1 MQLPISPE
9 AKVPFGPSIPL
20 ALQHAF
26 AMFGSTVLVPLLL
39 GLDPRVALMMGGIG
53 TLIYLLCTQFK
64 VPSYLG
70 SSFAF
75 IAPILALKAS
85 LGLGAALAGA
95 VGSGVLY
102 VILALIIQKTGSDWI
117 HKIIPPAF
125 VGAVIV
131 VIGLTLAPAA
141 ISDATGGAHFSY
153 SDFWTAMVT
162 LGVAVAVMVWAK
174 GRLGMIPVLIGM
186 IGGYVFAALRGQVD
200 WSIVAKSPWFGL
212 PHFVTPVWNWQ
223 AMAILAPVAFVTVAE
238 HLGHLFV
245 AGSITER
252 DFFKNPGLGRSLMGD
267 GIPTILAGLVGA
279 APTTTYGENL
289 GVLALT
295 QVYSTQVIAQAA
307 VFAILLSFVGK
318 LGGLL
323 QAMPMPVIGGISM
336 LLFGVIAAS
345 GFRTLVDAK
354 VDFGDRRNLV
364 LSSVVLA
371 VGVGNLA
378 LPIGRF
384 PISSLAM
391 ATGIGLILNG
401 AFLVYD
407 KIQTGKNP
415 RSADLA
421 NEAAL

>member
-1 MQLPISPE
+1 MQLPIAPE
-9 AKVPFGPSIPL
+9 AKMRFLPSVPL

-53 TLIYLLCTQFK
+53 TLIYLLCTKFK

-95 VGSGVLY
+95 VGSGILY
-102 VILALIIQKTGSDWI
+102 VILALIIQRTGSDWI
-117 HKIIPPAF
+117 HKIIPPPF

-141 ISDATGGAHFSY
+141 VSMASGGTHFSY
-153 SDFWTAMVT
+153 NAFWTAMVT
-162 LGVAVAVMVWAK
+162 LGIAVAVMVWAK
-174 GRLGMIPVLIGM
+174 GRLGMVPVLVGM
-186 IGGYVFAALRGQVD
+186 IGGYAYAALRGQVN
-200 WSIVAKSPWFGL
+200 WSIVAKSPWVGL
-212 PHFVTPVWNWQ
+212 PHFVHPVWNWQ

-252 DFFKNPGLGRSLMGD
+252 DFFKDPGLGRSLMGD

-295 QVYSTQVIAQAA
+295 RVYSTQVIAEAA
-307 VFAILLSFVGK
+307 IFAILMSFIGK

-323 QAMPMPVIGGISM
+323 QAMPSPVIGGISI

-345 GFRTLVDAK
+345 GFRTIVDAK
-354 VDFGDRRNLV
+354 VDFSDRRNLV

-401 AFLVYD
+401 AFLAYD
-407 KIQTGKNP
+407 KFFTHNAAELDTPQ
-415 RSADLA
+415 
-421 NEAAL
+421 EAAL

>member
-9 AKVPFGPSIPL
+9 SKVRFFPSIPL

-70 SSFAF
+70 SSFSF

-85 LGLGAALAGA
+85 LGLGAALSGA
-95 VGSGVLY
+95 VGSGVVY
-102 VILALIIQKTGSDWI
+102 VILALIIQKTGSGWI
-117 HKIIPPAF
+117 HKIIPPSF

-141 ISDATGGAHFSY
+141 ISDATGGTHFSY
-153 SDFWTAMVT
+153 SMFWTAMVT

-174 GRLGMIPVLIGM
+174 GRLGMIPVLVGM
-186 IGGYVFAALRGQVD
+186 IAGYVFAALRGQVN

-212 PHFVTPVWNWQ
+212 PHFVHPVWNWP
-223 AMAILAPVAFVTVAE
+223 AMLILAPVAFVTVAE

-252 DFFKNPGLGRSLMGD
+252 DFFKDPGLGRSLMGD

-295 QVYSTQVIAQAA
+295 RVYSTQVIAEAA
-307 VFAILLSFVGK
+307 VFAILLSLVGK

-323 QAMPMPVIGGISM
+323 QAMPLPVIGGISM

-391 ATGIGLILNG
+391 ATGMGLVLNG

-407 KIQTGKNP
+407 KIQSSKTAAP
-415 RSADLA
+415 PAVQE
-421 NEAAL
+421 EAAL